1 LFFIIYWN
9 QYYFIGIRQKS
20 NSCYDCAWI
29 GGDWCEQE
37 RKQVEIPKKA
47 KYNKNTEKQRR
58 EVFE

>member
-1 LFFIIYWN
+1 LS
-9 QYYFIGIRQKS
+9 FIGTSTILSESGKKS